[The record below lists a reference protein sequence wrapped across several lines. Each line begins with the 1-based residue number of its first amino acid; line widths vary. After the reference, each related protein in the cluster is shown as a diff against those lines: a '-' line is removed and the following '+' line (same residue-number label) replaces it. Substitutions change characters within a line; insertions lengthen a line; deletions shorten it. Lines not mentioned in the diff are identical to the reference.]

1 VLVNSMAHVPFAHL
15 QSVGRPDLT
24 AKIHL
29 MELPVY
35 LVMLFFLAR
44 SWGITGVAV
53 AWILR
58 VMIDTFLLF
67 WFSSRLLPECRFIVT
82 RLPLMIGG
90 ALALNLGVAL
100 ITGVAIKLIVV
111 CVVFF
116 VAVPALWLWMFTPAQ
131 RAPLIYLLQRLK
143 G

>member
-1 VLVNSMAHVPFAHL
+1 
-15 QSVGRPDLT
+15 
-24 AKIHL
+24 
-29 MELPVY
+29 
-35 LVMLFFLAR
+35 
-44 SWGITGVAV
+44 
-53 AWILR
+53 
-58 VMIDTFLLF
+58 
-67 WFSSRLLPECRFIVT
+67 LLPECRFIVT